1 MESNKM
7 SNYKAV
13 QVMSDLLA
21 QANEFIDRIDITN
34 MQQFVNLAVREKIE
48 RMKKEAESTEDG

>member
-1 MESNKM
+1 M